1 LSGDIHEEGEEVR
14 LAGRTAVVTG
24 ASRGIG
30 AETARRLAAAGAR
43 VALVARSRDALEE
56 LAASIGNDAVVVVA
70 DLSVE
75 SAAEDAAGAVVK
87 EFAGSPDI
95 LVNNAGVF
103 QVAGLTRITADE
115 FSTSLRTNLLAPFM
129 FVRSFLPGMLDRKS
143 GHIVTIGSVADRAIF
158 AGNGA
163 YAATKFGARAMHEV
177 LREETRG
184 TGVRATLVSPAATD
198 TDIWEP
204 IRFPDGSVPQRSG
217 MLRPSAV
224 GNAVLFALTQPAIV
238 NIDELR
244 LSRS

>member
-1 LSGDIHEEGEEVR
+1 MSDDIHEEEGVTLE
-14 LAGRTAVVTG
+14 GRTAVVTG

-30 AETARRLAAAGAR
+30 AGIARRLAAVGAR
-43 VALVARSRDALEE
+43 VALVARNRGALEE
-56 LAASIGNDAVVVVA
+56 LAAGMGNDAVVIAA
-70 DLSVE
+70 DLSIE
-75 SAAEDAAGAVVK
+75 SAAEDAAGTVVK
-87 EFAGSPDI
+87 AFAGSPDI

-103 QVAGLTRITADE
+103 QLAGLAKISAGE
-115 FSTSLRTNLLAPFM
+115 FSASLRTNLLAPFI
-129 FVRSFLPGMLDRKS
+129 FVRSFLPGMLERKS

-204 IRFPDGSVPQRSG
+204 IRFPDGSVPQRSE
-217 MLRPSAV
+217 MLRPAAVASAV
-224 GNAVLFALTQPAIV
+224 FFVLTQPVTV

-244 LSRS
+244 LSHP